1 MTRTPFLLLAMAAM
15 LTLYGCPKNTS
26 NRDHSSKH
34 DNISKEAPSNSKNT
48 NTWQDQAYKLNV
60 IYFVPKDVDT
70 VPGYTHRLSEILL
83 DFQNYT
89 ANYMEKEGFGKLSFG
104 LDLKDATQVNITTI
118 YAKQGKDVYPYNG
131 GGSAVIRELNAYFS
145 ENPEEKRSE
154 HSLIIMPSISGDP
167 LNPGGVPFYGM
178 GTLCFALDY
187 PEMKLEHLGTLGA
200 YGALVTKWI
209 GGLYHELGH
218 GLNAPHNSEKKS
230 EKASQGTALMGAG
243 NYTYG
248 TSPTFITGPTAAT
261 FANSQAF
268 SNTVRS
274 DWYKPTK
281 NKLTH
286 LRGQVEDDIIKISGN
301 FESDLPVTDIVVWH
315 DPYPAGGN
323 LDYDA
328 PAWNVKPVGNDSLY
342 VEAPLA
348 EFFKLEGKYQLR
360 IRFYHENGSQNT
372 YSYEYEFKNGIPNI
386 EVINSKKL
394 IQPPHWAILETDSS
408 ERNAPASN
416 MLDGYQDTSW
426 HTPYRGGLTDHP
438 HYFVLDRNETTPLNG
453 LAFGNRA
460 QMNGAIKD
468 FELWGSDTNA
478 TWQKIGD
485 YALEMQNWNYIDLP
499 EETSYRY
506 IKVVTKN
513 AHGDSKYTH
522 LAELATY

>member
-1 MTRTPFLLLAMAAM
+1 MTRIPFLLLAMAAM

-218 GLNAPHNSEKKS
+218 GLNAPHNSFD
-230 EKASQGTALMGAG
+230 GC
-243 NYTYG
+243 
-248 TSPTFITGPTAAT
+248 
-261 FANSQAF
+261 
-268 SNTVRS
+268 
-274 DWYKPTK
+274 
-281 NKLTH
+281 
-286 LRGQVEDDIIKISGN
+286 GQ
-301 FESDLPVTDIVVWH
+301 LHVWH
-315 DPYPAGGN
+315 KSNLYYRTYRGN
-323 LDYDA
+323 LC
-328 PAWNVKPVGNDSLY
+328 
-342 VEAPLA
+342 
-348 EFFKLEGKYQLR
+348 Q
-360 IRFYHENGSQNT
+360 
-372 YSYEYEFKNGIPNI
+372 
-386 EVINSKKL
+386 
-394 IQPPHWAILETDSS
+394 
-408 ERNAPASN
+408 
-416 MLDGYQDTSW
+416 
-426 HTPYRGGLTDHP
+426 
-438 HYFVLDRNETTPLNG
+438 
-453 LAFGNRA
+453 
-460 QMNGAIKD
+460 
-468 FELWGSDTNA
+468 
-478 TWQKIGD
+478 
-485 YALEMQNWNYIDLP
+485 
-499 EETSYRY
+499 
-506 IKVVTKN
+506 
-513 AHGDSKYTH
+513 
-522 LAELATY
+522 